1 MQVFN
6 LFVYV
11 LDVQLQ
17 QTVPWVVAVYWAD
30 CWHYNLDVFQ
40 IGYCHTSRGHYFNVV
55 DVGTQECNDLRLIG
69 DRQL

>member
-1 MQVFN
+1 MQVYD
-6 LFVYV
+6 LKV
-11 LDVQLQ
+11 LVVDLEK
-17 QTVPWVVAVYWAD
+17 TVAWVVAVNGAD
-30 CWHYNLDVFQ
+30 CWHNNLDVFQ